1 MLLLYEIAEVF
12 FFVTK
17 VNVWGP
23 SDLNYLVDAMKS
35 FIPRAAMVHTR
46 SFGPSSTP
54 DPIVLVNDEVV
65 KISAIILEPCHSEED
80 SGNKSG
86 ELSVV
91 YVCELPEILG
101 KFDLEKAKK
110 IFGVKPGPKYS
121 KLQSGESVKSDER
134 DITVYLRSNDC
145 FFISLSGPECI
156 NYNRLCML

>member
-1 MLLLYEIAEVF
+1 MKLLKYC

-65 KISAIILEPCHSEED
+65 KISAIILKPCHSEED

-86 ELSVV
+86 DLSVV

-110 IFGVKPGPKYS
+110 VFGVKPGPKYS
-121 KLQSGESVKSDER
+121 RLQSGESVKSDER
-134 DITVYLRSNDC
+134 DITVYLRLPMTV
-145 FFISLSGPECI
+145 FFLSLSGDI
-156 NYNRLCML
+156 V